1 MEDTLF
7 LQKTPQLADST
18 IAINVG
24 DIDVNKE
31 QHIQRISSGVASNQL
46 KLKMDK
52 VLSPT
57 SSVVV
62 EVRKGIKVDVNE
74 KEAYWYGG

>member
-1 MEDTLF
+1 MQDTLF
-7 LQKTPQLADST
+7 LQKTPTLADST

-31 QHIQRISSGVASNQL
+31 QHIQRISSGAASNQL

-57 SSVVV
+57 SSVVI

-74 KEAYWYGG
+74 REVYWYGG

>member
-7 LQKTPQLADST
+7 LQKTPKLADST
-18 IAINVG
+18 ISINVG

>member
-62 EVRKGIKVDVNE
+62 EIRKGIKVDVNE

>member
-1 MEDTLF
+1 MQDTLF
-7 LQKTPQLADST
+7 LQKTPKLADST

-57 SSVVV
+57 SSVVI

-74 KEAYWYGG
+74 KEAYWY

>member
-7 LQKTPQLADST
+7 LQKTPSFVDST